1 MSLAACRGAPSP
13 GSVDTDG
20 SAAWIAAT
28 AAERDGA
35 RPQVELTWRLFETRR
50 WLEGHDKH
58 ESAVIELLVNG
69 GEPSRVDL
77 GRRNSVGCVVRDA
90 TGPALENDAGGGL
103 DAPLASLDCAF
114 AHARVLR
121 AGTGE
126 LRVFAGDSDPAEAAN
141 DSALVHSRTASVR
154 VPAGADVAVDP
165 ALARIPDEA
174 PSP

>member
-1 MSLAACRGAPSP
+1 MSLAACRAAPSP
-13 GSVDTDG
+13 GPVDSG
-20 SAAWIAAT
+20 ASGAWAAAAT
-28 AAERDGA
+28 AERDGA

-69 GEPSRVDL
+69 GEPSRLDL
-77 GRRNSVGCVVRDA
+77 GRRDSVGCVVRDA
-90 TGPALENDAGGGL
+90 AGVAPEYAAGGGL
-103 DAPLASLDCAF
+103 DAPLASLDCTF
-114 AHARVLR
+114 AHARVFR

-126 LRVFAGDSDPAEAAN
+126 LRVVAGDGAPGEAAN
-141 DSALVHSRTASVR
+141 DSALGHSRTAIVR

>member
-13 GSVDTDG
+13 GSVDSG
-20 SAAWIAAT
+20 ASAAWTAVT

-35 RPQVELTWRLFETRR
+35 RPQLELTWRLFETQR
-50 WLEGHDKH
+50 WLEGHDRH

-69 GEPSRVDL
+69 GEPSRLDL
-77 GRRNSVGCVVRDA
+77 GRRDSVGCVVRD
-90 TGPALENDAGGGL
+90 TTRPPLENGGL
-103 DAPLASLDCAF
+103 DAPLTSLDCAF
-114 AHARVLR
+114 AHARVFR
-121 AGTGE
+121 AGPDE
-126 LRVFAGDSDPAEAAN
+126 LRVVAGDRDPAEAAN
-141 DSALVHSRTASVR
+141 DSALVHSRTAIVR